1 MDGLATGSGCIVP
14 SYATP
19 PQHQSTQVLIRTLR
33 RVRRLAWTCP
43 HVTRACLRLSPRAQP
58 QVGHRK
64 TMSSVETHFTNR
76 HPQHRPYRHSPRPT
90 KCSVRLVTPSRA
102 HCANA
107 AEAAR
112 HVGTQRR
119 HATGCQ
125 GMQVHAGP
133 RAHVSAALPLAASAG
148 DCGPRSPSAHNR
160 LGKPIENRRVE
171 VSSFEE
177 FDCRWGC
184 SFARLL

>member
-43 HVTRACLRLSPRAQP
+43 HVTRACLSPRAQP

-125 GMQVHAGP
+125 GMQVHGAWAP
-133 RAHVSAALPLAASAG
+133 AREMALYPLAG
-148 DCGPRSPSAHNR
+148 VGEVIGWRSAHGN
-160 LGKPIENRRVE
+160 PQCIRRG
-171 VSSFEE
+171 VS
-177 FDCRWGC
+177 G
-184 SFARLL
+184 